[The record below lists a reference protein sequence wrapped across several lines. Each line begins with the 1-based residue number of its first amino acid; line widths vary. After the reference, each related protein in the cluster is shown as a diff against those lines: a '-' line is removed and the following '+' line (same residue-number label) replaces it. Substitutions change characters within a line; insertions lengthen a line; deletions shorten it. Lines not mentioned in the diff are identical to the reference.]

1 MVTMVAIGSGLI
13 AIGPSLATLLLIV
26 LPNPHLV
33 VITIISAFTWSIAM
47 SISGIIYLA
56 IRPIRTAYPALLV
69 VTVVIEELAR
79 FGLFEG
85 FRSMFKSGDG
95 VQAFIRPG
103 PKNEL
108 LTGISVG
115 VGYGVMSI
123 FVNFYYAV
131 LDDFWDDTAIY
142 TDKCGINFFV
152 AASAYA
158 CVFSV
163 LHVMLGVLA
172 WPAYTNRDWAYIV
185 AALAIHL
192 GYAMGTLANRRDGG
206 CTWGIGM
213 MVGLVSGM
221 SIATLVV
228 AYRRIKKEST

>member
-1 MVTMVAIGSGLI
+1 MVAIGTGLI
-13 AIGPSLATLLLIV
+13 AIGPSLGTLVLIV

-33 VITIISAFTWSIAM
+33 VITIISAFMWSLSM
-47 SISGIIYLA
+47 SVSGIVYLA

-69 VTVVIEELAR
+69 VTVLMEELAR
-79 FGLFEG
+79 FGLFEA

-103 PKNEL
+103 AKNEL

-115 VGYGVMSI
+115 VGYGAMSI

-163 LHVMLGVLA
+163 LHIMLGILA
-172 WPAYTNRDWAYIV
+172 WPAYTNRSWAYI
-185 AALAIHL
+185 AAAFAIHL
-192 GYAMGTLANRRDGG
+192 GYASATLVNRRAGG
-206 CTWGIGM
+206 CSWGIGM
-213 MVGLVSGM
+213 MVGLVLAM
-221 SIATLVV
+221 SLATLIV
-228 AYRRIKKEST
+228 AIRRIKKESA